1 MARYSFGF
9 FTNKN
14 RNVMRLCIMG
24 FAYYGELKWVKSCGI
39 GTETTVVWRKTD
51 FAQIWGAL

>member
-1 MARYSFGF
+1 
-9 FTNKN
+9 
-14 RNVMRLCIMG
+14 MRLCIMG